1 MIDNNKH
8 REFYYKVN
16 NTLIV
21 FRCNNQ
27 IFVHLPTFSSA
38 IMYTDRHR
46 AHRDIGDTLQIGQD
60 DQFTMIPTLM
70 I

>member
-38 IMYTDRHR
+38 IMYTDRYR
-46 AHRDIGDTLQIGQD
+46 ASGDTLQIGQD